1 MGFMIPVD
9 IVETMMGYKCYL
21 TEASR
26 KYSVENLS
34 RFFKQDETSK
44 LIFTEAEEVGKGK
57 ESRWRE

>member
-1 MGFMIPVD
+1 MGFMVPVD
-9 IVETMMGYKCYL
+9 VVKTMMGRKGYL

-34 RFFKQDETSK
+34 RFFKQDETLK
-44 LIFTEAEEVGKGK
+44 LIFTEAEEVGKGI